1 MSPGLKKDVT
11 WPEKNKTQDTN
22 SMNILGALFGPFLG
36 IFWEIPKNSK
46 NVQNNLKNI
55 LIMNYALVNRFCIVL
70 EKYAFCYFDPSK

>member
-36 IFWEIPKNSK
+36 TFCKEIH
-46 NVQNNLKNI
+46 VGFDACLKGTAARTEPWSRSWRERDAAKI
-55 LIMNYALVNRFCIVL
+55 SFQGIGRT
-70 EKYAFCYFDPSK
+70 P